1 MKVYVLVEVW
11 QLIVSGVLVSADL
24 EKAKA
29 RFAEYTGVNYDRF
42 KADLEADEV
51 LPTEDILGD
60 FDQTKIFEVEL
71 EV

>member
-11 QLIVSGVLVSADL
+11 QLIVSGVLVSSDL

-29 RFAEYTGVNYDRF
+29 RFTEYTGVNYDRF
-42 KADLEADEV
+42 KADLEADEH